1 MAQLLAKQKTHV
13 VPLHRGDAIKG
24 TITKLTKSEILVD
37 VNAKSEAVVLERDK
51 KLLNR
56 MLSSLKEGD
65 EVTVTVLNPE
75 SDTGSPLVSLRRFIE
90 ENSWQELTEL
100 QKKGEQL
107 EVTVLEVTKGGYVV
121 GIENGLA
128 GFLPF
133 SHASYREGQQLT
145 SGTTTQA
152 TILEMTREDNKI
164 IFSQKNTFTDGE
176 FAAVMKQ
183 FPRGQKMSST
193 IANVAP
199 FGIFVL
205 IPINEKKTIDGLIH
219 ISEIA
224 WEKVDDLASLYK
236 SGDTVE
242 AVVIG
247 YDKEAKRIDLS
258 VKQLTADPFEEIMKQ
273 FPVDKKVSGTVSKIS
288 GGNVYV
294 SLAEGIEGVIRK
306 EKVPPTVTYTEGQAI
321 NITVSD
327 IDKRRHRIELAPVL
341 LEKPLG
347 YR

>member
-13 VPLHRGDAIKG
+13 APLRRGEAVTGK
-24 TITKLTKSEILVD
+24 ITKLTKGEILVD

-56 MLSSLKEGD
+56 MLSSIKLGD

-90 ENSWQELTEL
+90 ENAWQELTAL

-107 EVTVLEVTKGGYVV
+107 DITVLEVTKGGYVV

-133 SHASYREGQQLT
+133 SHASYREGQQLAV
-145 SGTTTQA
+145 GTKIQA
-152 TILEMTREDNKI
+152 TLLEMTREDNKI
-164 IFSQKNTFTDGE
+164 IFSQKSTFTDEE
-176 FAAVMKQ
+176 FAAVMKR

-205 IPINEKKTIDGLIH
+205 IPINDKKTIDGLIH
-219 ISEIA
+219 ISEVA

-247 YDKEAKRIDLS
+247 YDKDAKRIDLS
-258 VKQLTADPFEEIMKQ
+258 VKQLTADPFEETMKQ
-273 FPVDKKVSGTVSKIS
+273 FPVDKKTSGTVAKVSD
-288 GGNVYV
+288 GNVYV
-294 SLAEGIEGVIRK
+294 TLAEGIEGVIRK
-306 EKVPPTVTYTEGQAI
+306 EKVPPTVTYTEGQSV
-321 NITVSD
+321 NVTVSD
-327 IDKRRHRIELAPVL
+327 IDKRRHRIELVPVL
-341 LEKPLG
+341 LEKPIG